1 MAVSRCHARRS
12 MLEFGY
18 QPKQSKGARMVNRIA
33 AVAETYVNMGYRMD
47 DAIAMAVER
56 YAEPTLPAW
65 VKGRLIMRVYDCMV
79 GNA

>member
-1 MAVSRCHARRS
+1 
-12 MLEFGY
+12 
-18 QPKQSKGARMVNRIA
+18 MVNRIA
-33 AVAETYVNMGYRMD
+33 TAAETYVNMGYRMD

-65 VKGRLIMRVYDCMV
+65 VKGRLIMRVYDYMV